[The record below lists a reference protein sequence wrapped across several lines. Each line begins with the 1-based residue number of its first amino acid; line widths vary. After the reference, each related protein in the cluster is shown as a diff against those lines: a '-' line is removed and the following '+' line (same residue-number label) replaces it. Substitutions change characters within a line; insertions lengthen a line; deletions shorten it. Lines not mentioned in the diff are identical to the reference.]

1 MKEPLESI
9 YNEVSKKYNLGTFDA
24 FSKGMQDST
33 KRRTFYDY
41 VIDQYN
47 LPDYEKFELLV
58 SSPEPSIDLND
69 VITGTD
75 EPDTDSFK
83 QIIYDSVKQ
92 QENSVAKNNPY
103 GVNMPRKKSNADKIL
118 GLGGKLMAD
127 SQTLLEF
134 DDIQSGLK
142 AGEDIIDNIL
152 EVSKNDIATFYSNYS
167 GLPIESPEVKSFV
180 QIVNSKTK
188 ELDQPQQESAIF
200 KSLEPIPLTKIK
212 NLTEALDYNKNNPQ
226 YIMSA
231 IKDPDPKKKVENL
244 QKNLPKFAM
253 GLPVEALTDP
263 TFFNDP
269 NRMSQLAAK
278 SRAEEF
284 EPTAKDVAKFFNKR
298 TLQKEIDIELK
309 KGKSLR
315 EAYRTSFS
323 KMGGT
328 PPNIISLA
336 TDNSIT
342 GTVARIGGLN
352 HQVDVSDYP
361 ASKLEQLVSGAIA
374 MVMPVDAALFGF
386 GGKLGKLKTVAKYAD
401 DAANMLAKQTSMSLA
416 EARVITKNVFQ
427 RVVGGA
433 GGFAAFDGGKNIAE
447 QIETTGTVDPIEALH
462 ATFHGVITGGSVSS
476 LGLVGTVLGKKAAG
490 QIGAKAGEFGAE
502 VFGLGYVPAKL
513 AGESITAE
521 SYLDAAGT
529 IIGIKLLKKYSTG
542 QRNQIKQS
550 VANEIE
556 SLVKETGK
564 PIHEVANTIGNQLK
578 TSVELAMEGK
588 IPTKVNRGTII
599 QEIGGKPDPSKKS
612 GTVEFLSEGNKLD
625 FERRQ
630 LDIEINN
637 LSKDMNTLEKNGA
650 KQKILDDM
658 QIDIDSKVQRRN
670 IIADAY
676 GFSKRPVILS
686 ETAIEAKKSPTTE
699 DIQLQMQRRS
709 RSEQQRL
716 DNYLK
721 DKDVLNRPFE
731 PDPMLQVPLHPAD
744 AGRQAVRI
752 IEVDGAKKSIAE
764 SQNKVRQGGTQL
776 ELVLES
782 AKLQTEPVK
791 ANSLVEV
798 PINPTKQPVPEKQVG
813 ILDFEMRSDNN
824 LTNKIITDNSGA
836 KIKILKETGKSI
848 SIEVLDGQYTGKKAN
863 VQKRSIGAMTDTPV
877 IILNRKDLKIN
888 APIVTSPEAKPP
900 KQLVENLPNNKKL
913 KGFLLQKEYADLD
926 LTIKTNEQALKNQNL
941 TSKQRERLETS
952 NQKAKELRREVEER
966 AESEGIEML
975 QFSPFDVFNSR
986 IWKRLL
992 GSENKRP
999 QRYSQAELD
1008 KLYNNAMDRLKK
1020 KDKENN
1026 TISIE
1031 SPSTNNL
1038 PVTNKRNMVT
1048 RAYNYFLSDAIER
1061 NASVG
1066 TPSAIQSSELGRKVI
1081 DIQKQIRG
1089 QLAPKLDE
1097 VLRITGKGFGEKGK
1111 VITNLSGFEVRKIGG
1126 NEILQSK
1133 LHSSIEGNRK
1143 IASNEVEVIES
1154 IRDLIEQR
1162 GKIFEDNGVYTEGK
1176 DGVPRPFKVI
1186 GREIAPRIMSGEF
1199 YRILEKGVGAPEFTE
1214 LVKKFSQATGAPE
1227 KNIREDFKEFT
1238 DNISGVSTQN
1248 PTRTTQVEH
1257 TRKWKNI
1264 PHAIEM
1270 NGEIIPLIEYRPFE
1284 YSQRIAETGAARVGI
1299 VNVFGQELNN
1309 TSTVNKFK
1317 QAIEAEGGTSL
1328 EFHEMIR
1335 TLSGAPVEPAFLEVG
1350 SANSKAVR
1358 AVKAIYNTISASSL
1372 SVSAVPNVGEFLGS
1386 LRRFSGTTGLIKGI
1400 YDLKL
1405 SPANKSKALEA
1416 MLNSLGAF
1424 TTDVTNMALDPN
1436 KPIASRVKQLNEMQR
1451 SAFLYRYVNEF
1462 QEKLGA
1468 VLALNKIEKFKNGKG
1483 KGTDVLELRYQNFS
1497 RAEAELM
1504 VSGKAPQELYDALI
1518 RRSSPTLTG
1527 GAQRVGEQSRLEQNR
1542 YFRMGT
1548 KFESYA
1554 QMKIRQ
1560 LNRMIRI
1567 HGKAINEAVAEKDYK
1582 KLVDVTNKSLSEFF
1596 GSAFAGATAQF
1607 LLAGLYGGTDNIE
1620 IKWNEVKDNKLAF
1633 LLKCWGYTSFA
1644 GLYGQFIQSTA
1655 GGKESVFDVF
1665 YPWVVLSE
1673 ASQAI
1678 TGKGRYTYDEGMDRA
1693 IKFGER
1699 FFPANRVYK
1708 QALVT
1713 FGLGNPEAQK
1723 DNNAIKAYY
1732 RWKLKNKYGGTFK
1745 SNPDEEIK
1753 AFRTNMKKAYEGIM
1767 KGDDPATIN
1776 KFVVDAVSEGG
1787 KDPSSISRSLLGK
1800 RLLLKS
1806 KIAPGKDD
1814 LTYTE
1819 RLDDLRKRIGDKAY
1833 NRLLRHD
1840 ELIDMYAE
1848 LFKF

>member
-1 MKEPLESI
+1 MKESLQSL
-9 YNEVSKKYNLGTFDA
+9 YNTVSQEYDIGTYDS
-24 FSKGMQDST
+24 FSKSMQDSS
-33 KRRTFYDY
+33 KRRVFYDY
-41 VIDQYN
+41 LSEEYQ
-47 LPDYEKFELLV
+47 LPDYETFELKV
-58 SSPEPSIDLND
+58 SSPEPSIDLNE
-69 VITGTD
+69 VVTSTD

-83 QIIYDSVKQ
+83 QIIYESVKQ

-103 GVNMPRKKSNADKIL
+103 GVNMPRKKSNADRL
-118 GLGGKLMAD
+118 ASLGGKLMAG

-188 ELDQPQQESAIF
+188 ESDQTQQESAIF

-253 GLPVEALTDP
+253 GLPVEAFTDP
-263 TFFNDP
+263 TFLRDP
-269 NRMSQLAAK
+269 KFTR
-278 SRAEEF
+278 RRETEEF

-328 PPNIISLA
+328 PPNIINLA
-336 TDNSIT
+336 MDNSIT
-342 GTVARIGGLN
+342 GTVFRIAGLN
-352 HQVDVSDYP
+352 QQVDVSDYP
-361 ASKLEQLVSGAIA
+361 AAKLEQLVSGAIS
-374 MVMPVDAALFGF
+374 MVMPVDAALFAF
-386 GGKLGKLKTVAKYAD
+386 GGQLANVGKVAKYAD
-401 DAANMLAKQTSMSLA
+401 DAANMLARYTTMSLA

-427 RVVGGA
+427 RVIGGA
-433 GGFAAFDGGKNIAE
+433 GGFAAFDGGANIAE

-462 ATFHGVITGGSVSS
+462 ATYHGVLTGGTVGS
-476 LGLVGTVLGKKAAG
+476 LGLVGTYLGKKAAG
-490 QIGAKAGEFGAE
+490 QVGAKAGEFGAE

-513 AGESITAE
+513 AGEE
-521 SYLDAAGT
+521 VRFPDSYIEAAGT

-542 QRNQIKQS
+542 QRNQI
-550 VANEIE
+550 VETVGNEIK
-556 SLVKETGK
+556 SIVDQTGK
-564 PIHEVANTIGNQLK
+564 PIDVVANTIGKQLR
-578 TSVELAMEGK
+578 TSIELSMEGK

-599 QEIGGKPDPSKKS
+599 QEIGGKPDLSKKS
-612 GTVEFLSEGNKLD
+612 GTIESLSEGNKLD

-676 GFSKRPVILS
+676 GFAKRPVILS

-699 DIQLQMQRRS
+699 DIQLQIKRRS

-731 PDPMLQVPLHPAD
+731 PDPMLEVPLHPAD

-752 IEVDGAKKSIAE
+752 IEVDGAKRSVAE
-764 SQNKVRQGGTQL
+764 AQNKIRQGGTQL

-798 PINPTKQPVPEKQVG
+798 PINPAKQPASEIP
-813 ILDFEMRSDNN
+813 
-824 LTNKIITDNSGA
+824 
-836 KIKILKETGKSI
+836 
-848 SIEVLDGQYTGKKAN
+848 
-863 VQKRSIGAMTDTPV
+863 TP
-877 IILNRKDLKIN
+877 
-888 APIVTSPEAKPP
+888 KPA

-926 LTIKTNEQALKNQNL
+926 LTIKSNEQALRNQNL
-941 TSKQRERLETS
+941 TPKQRETLETS

-1026 TISIE
+1026 TMSIE

-1038 PVTNKRNMVT
+1038 PVTNKRNIVT
-1048 RAYNYFLSDAIER
+1048 RAYNYFLSDVIER

-1081 DIQKQIRG
+1081 DIQKQVRG

-1111 VITNLSGFEVRKIGG
+1111 VITNLSDFEVRKIGG

-1270 NGEIIPLIEYRPFE
+1270 GGEIIPLVEYRPFE
-1284 YSQRIAETGAARVGI
+1284 YAQRIAETGAARVGI

-1358 AVKAIYNTISASSL
+1358 AVKAVYNTISASSL

-1386 LRRFSGTTGLIKGI
+1386 LRRFAGTTGLIKGI

-1542 YFRMGT
+1542 YFRLAT

-1560 LNRMIRI
+1560 LNRMVRVN
-1567 HGKAINEAVAEKDYK
+1567 GKAINEAVAEKDYK
-1582 KLVDVTNKSLSEFF
+1582 KLVDVTNKSLSEFL
-1596 GSAFAGATAQF
+1596 GSAVAGATAQF

-1665 YPWVVLSE
+1665 YPWVVLNE

-1699 FFPANRVYK
+1699 FFPANKVYK

-1732 RWKLKNKYGGTFK
+1732 RWKFKNKYGGTFK
-1745 SNPDEEIK
+1745 SNPDKEIK

-1787 KDPSSISRSLLGK
+1787 KDPSSISQSLLGK

-1819 RLDDLRKRIGDKAY
+1819 RLNDLRKKIGDKAY
-1833 NRLLRHD
+1833 KRLLRHD

-1848 LFKF
+1848 LFTF

>member
-69 VITGTD
+69 VVTSTD

-83 QIIYDSVKQ
+83 RIIYDSVKQ

-103 GVNMPRKKSNADKIL
+103 GVNMPRKKSNADRL
-118 GLGGKLMAD
+118 ASLGGKLMAG

-263 TFFNDP
+263 TFLRDP
-269 NRMSQLAAK
+269 NRISEFVTRRK
-278 SRAEEF
+278 ETEEF

-323 KMGGT
+323 KLGGT
-328 PPNIISLA
+328 PPNIINLA
-336 TDNSIT
+336 MDNSIT
-342 GTVARIGGLN
+342 GTVFRIGGLN
-352 HQVDVSDYP
+352 QQVDVSDYP
-361 ASKLEQLVSGAIA
+361 ANKLEELASGAIS
-374 MVMPVDAALFGF
+374 MVMPVDAALFAF
-386 GGKLGKLKTVAKYAD
+386 GGKLANVGKVAKYAD
-401 DAANMLAKQTSMSLA
+401 DAANMLAKRTSLSLA
-416 EARVITKNVFQ
+416 EARVLTKNAFQ
-427 RVVGGA
+427 RIVGGA
-433 GGFAAFDGGKNIAE
+433 GGFAAFDGGANIAE

-476 LGLVGTVLGKKAAG
+476 LGLVGTVLGKKGAG

-502 VFGLGYVPAKL
+502 VFGLGTVPAL
-513 AGESITAE
+513 LEGEPITAE
-521 SYLDAAGT
+521 SYFDAAST

-542 QRNQIKQS
+542 QRNQIVETFGNDIKSIVEQ
-550 VANEIE
+550 
-556 SLVKETGK
+556 TGK
-564 PIHEVANTIGNQLK
+564 PIDVVANTISNQLK

-599 QEIGGKPDPSKKS
+599 QEIGGKPDLSKKS
-612 GTVEFLSEGNKLD
+612 GTIESLSEGNKLD

-676 GFSKRPVILS
+676 GFAKRPVILS

-699 DIQLQMQRRS
+699 DIQLQIKRRS

-731 PDPMLQVPLHPAD
+731 PDPMLEVPLHPAD

-752 IEVDGAKKSIAE
+752 IEVDGAKRSVAE
-764 SQNKVRQGGTQL
+764 AQNKIRQGGTQL

-791 ANSLVEV
+791 ANSLVEI
-798 PINPTKQPVPEKQVG
+798 PINPTKQPASEIP
-813 ILDFEMRSDNN
+813 
-824 LTNKIITDNSGA
+824 
-836 KIKILKETGKSI
+836 
-848 SIEVLDGQYTGKKAN
+848 
-863 VQKRSIGAMTDTPV
+863 TP
-877 IILNRKDLKIN
+877 
-888 APIVTSPEAKPP
+888 KPA

-926 LTIKTNEQALKNQNL
+926 LTIKSNEQALRNQNL
-941 TSKQRERLETS
+941 TPKQRKTLETS

-966 AESEGIEML
+966 AESEGIEM
-975 QFSPFDVFNSR
+975 QAFFGIPNPR
-986 IWKRLL
+986 ILKKLF
-992 GSENKRP
+992 GSEKKRP

-1008 KLYNNAMDRLKK
+1008 RLYNGAIDRLKK

-1031 SPSTNNL
+1031 SPSTDNL
-1038 PVTNKRNMVT
+1038 PVANRRNTLTKV
-1048 RAYNYFLSDAIER
+1048 YNYIFSDVVER

-1066 TPSAIQSSELGRKVI
+1066 TPSAIQSSELGRRAI
-1081 DIQKQIRG
+1081 DIQKQVRG
-1089 QLAPKLDE
+1089 RLAPTLDD
-1097 VLRITGKGFGEKGK
+1097 VLIISGKGFGEEGK
-1111 VITNLSGFEVRKIGG
+1111 AVTELSKFIEVDIGG
-1126 NEILQSK
+1126 NKILQSK
-1133 LHSSIEGNRK
+1133 LHAAIEGNIK
-1143 IASNEVEVIES
+1143 VSGKEAEIVEKQ
-1154 IRDLIEQR
+1154 RNLIEER
-1162 GKIFEDNGVYTEGK
+1162 GKIFEEYEIYTEGK

-1186 GREIAPRIMSGEF
+1186 GREIAPRVMSGEF
-1199 YRILEKGVGAPEFTE
+1199 YRILEKGVGSSEFTE
-1214 LVKKFSQATGAPE
+1214 LVRKWSQATGAPE

-1238 DNISGVSTQN
+1238 DNISGRSTEN

-1264 PHAIEM
+1264 PHAIKMGKET
-1270 NGEIIPLIEYRPFE
+1270 IPLVEYRPFE
-1284 YSQRIAETGAARVGI
+1284 YAERIAETGAARVGI

-1328 EFHEMIR
+1328 EFHEMVR

-1350 SANSKAVR
+1350 SANSKAIR
-1358 AVKAIYNTISASSL
+1358 AVKAIYNTTKAIQL
-1372 SVSAVPNVGEFLGS
+1372 SVSSIPNIGEFQGS
-1386 LRRFSGTTGLIKGI
+1386 LSRFSGTTGLIKGI

-1405 SPANKSKALEA
+1405 SRSGNAKALEA
-1416 MLNSLGAF
+1416 MLNSLGAL

-1436 KPIASRVKQLNEMQR
+1436 KPISSRVKQLNEMQR
-1451 SAFLYRYVNEF
+1451 SAFIYRYVNEF

-1468 VLALNKIEKFKNGKG
+1468 VLAFNKVEKFKNGKG
-1483 KGTDVLELRYQNFS
+1483 KSSDVFELRYQGFS
-1497 RAEAELM
+1497 RSEAELM
-1504 VSGKAPQELYDALI
+1504 VSGKAPQQLYDAFI
-1518 RRSSPTLTG
+1518 RRTSPTLTG
-1527 GAQRVGEQSRLEQNR
+1527 GAQRAGEQSRLEQNR
-1542 YFRMGT
+1542 LFRGVT
-1548 KFESYA
+1548 AFETYA

-1560 LNRMIRI
+1560 LNRMIRVN
-1567 HGKAINEAVAEKDYK
+1567 GKSINEAVTEKDYK
-1582 KLVDVTNKSLSEFF
+1582 KLYDVTKITFNEFF
-1596 GSAFAGATAQF
+1596 RSAFAGASAQF
-1607 LLAGLYGGTDNIE
+1607 LLAGAYGGLDNIE

-1633 LLKCWGYTSFA
+1633 LLKCWGYTTFA
-1644 GLYGQFIQSTA
+1644 GIYGQVIQSTA
-1655 GGKESVFDVF
+1655 GGKETPLDIF
-1665 YPWVVLSE
+1665 YPWVLVNE
-1673 ASQAI
+1673 IQQAI
-1678 TGKGRYTYDEGMDRA
+1678 RGKGRYTYDEGMDRL
-1693 IKFGER
+1693 IKLGER
-1699 FFPANRVYK
+1699 FFPANRVFK
-1708 QALVT
+1708 QTLVA

-1732 RWKLKNKYGGTFK
+1732 RWKFKNKYGGTFI

-1767 KGDDPATIN
+1767 KGDDPATIY
-1776 KFVVDAVSEGG
+1776 KFVLDAVSEGG
-1787 KDPSSISRSLLGK
+1787 KDPSSISQSLTGK
-1800 RLLLKS
+1800 RLLVKS

-1819 RLDDLRKRIGDKAY
+1819 RLNDLRKRIGDKAY

-1848 LFKF
+1848 LFTF

>member
-1 MKEPLESI
+1 MKESLQSL
-9 YNEVSKKYNLGTFDA
+9 YNTVSQEYDIGTYDS
-24 FSKGMQDST
+24 FSKSMQDSS
-33 KRRTFYDY
+33 KRRVFYDY
-41 VIDQYN
+41 LSEEYQ
-47 LPDYEKFELLV
+47 LPDYETFELKV
-58 SSPEPSIDLND
+58 SSPEPSIDLNE
-69 VITGTD
+69 VVTSTD
-75 EPDTDSFK
+75 EPDTGSFK
-83 QIIYDSVKQ
+83 QIIYESVKQ

-103 GVNMPRKKSNADKIL
+103 GVNMPRKKSNADRL
-118 GLGGKLMAD
+118 ASLGGKLMAG

-188 ELDQPQQESAIF
+188 ESDQPQQESAIF
-200 KSLEPIPLTKIK
+200 KSLEPIPLTRIK

-263 TFFNDP
+263 TFLRDP
-269 NRMSQLAAK
+269 NRISEFATRRK
-278 SRAEEF
+278 ETEEF

-315 EAYRTSFS
+315 QAYRTSFS
-323 KMGGT
+323 KLGGT
-328 PPNIISLA
+328 PPNIINLA
-336 TDNSIT
+336 MDNSIT
-342 GTVARIGGLN
+342 GTVFRIAGLN
-352 HQVDVSDYP
+352 QQVDVSDYP
-361 ASKLEQLVSGAIA
+361 ANKLEELASGAIS
-374 MVMPVDAALFGF
+374 MVMPVDAALFAF
-386 GGKLGKLKTVAKYAD
+386 GGKLANVGKVAKYAD
-401 DAANMLAKQTSMSLA
+401 DAANMLAKRTSLSLA
-416 EARVITKNVFQ
+416 EARVLTKNAFQ
-427 RVVGGA
+427 RIVGGA
-433 GGFAAFDGGKNIAE
+433 GGFAAFDGGANIAE

-490 QIGAKAGEFGAE
+490 ELGAKAGEFGAE
-502 VFGLGYVPAKL
+502 VFGLGTVPAL
-513 AGESITAE
+513 LEGEPITAE
-521 SYLDAAGT
+521 SYFDAAST

-542 QRNQIKQS
+542 QRNQIVETVGNDIKSIVEQ
-550 VANEIE
+550 
-556 SLVKETGK
+556 TGK
-564 PIHEVANTIGNQLK
+564 PIDVVANTISNQLK

-625 FERRQ
+625 FERRR

-676 GFSKRPVILS
+676 GFAKRPVILS

-699 DIQLQMQRRS
+699 DIQLQIKRRS

-731 PDPMLQVPLHPAD
+731 PDPMLEVPLHPAD

-752 IEVDGAKKSIAE
+752 IEVDGAKRSVAE
-764 SQNKVRQGGTQL
+764 AQNKIRQGGTQL

-798 PINPTKQPVPEKQVG
+798 PINPAKQPASEIP
-813 ILDFEMRSDNN
+813 
-824 LTNKIITDNSGA
+824 
-836 KIKILKETGKSI
+836 
-848 SIEVLDGQYTGKKAN
+848 
-863 VQKRSIGAMTDTPV
+863 TP
-877 IILNRKDLKIN
+877 
-888 APIVTSPEAKPP
+888 KPA

-926 LTIKTNEQALKNQNL
+926 LTIKSNEQALRNQNL
-941 TSKQRERLETS
+941 TPKQRETLETS

-966 AESEGIEML
+966 AESEGIEM
-975 QFSPFDVFNSR
+975 QAFFGIPNPR
-986 IWKRLL
+986 ILKKLF
-992 GSENKRP
+992 GSEKKRP

-1008 KLYNNAMDRLKK
+1008 RLYNGAIDRLKK

-1031 SPSTNNL
+1031 SPSTDNL
-1038 PVTNKRNMVT
+1038 PVANRRNTLTKV
-1048 RAYNYFLSDAIER
+1048 YNYIFSDVVER

-1066 TPSAIQSSELGRKVI
+1066 TPSAIQSSELGRRAI
-1081 DIQKQIRG
+1081 DIQKQVRG
-1089 QLAPKLDE
+1089 RLAPTLDD
-1097 VLRITGKGFGEKGK
+1097 VLIISGKGFGEEGK
-1111 VITNLSGFEVRKIGG
+1111 AVTELSKFIEVDIGG
-1126 NEILQSK
+1126 NKILQSK
-1133 LHSSIEGNRK
+1133 LHAAIEGNIK
-1143 IASNEVEVIES
+1143 VSGKEAEIVEKQ
-1154 IRDLIEQR
+1154 RNLIEER
-1162 GKIFEDNGVYTEGK
+1162 GKIFEEYEIYTEGK
-1176 DGVPRPFKVI
+1176 DGIPRPFKVI
-1186 GREIAPRIMSGEF
+1186 GREIAPRVMSGEF
-1199 YRILEKGVGAPEFTE
+1199 YRILEKGVGSPEFTE
-1214 LVKKFSQATGAPE
+1214 LVRKWSQATGAPE

-1238 DNISGVSTQN
+1238 DNISGKSTEN

-1264 PHAIEM
+1264 PHAIKI
-1270 NGEIIPLIEYRPFE
+1270 GKEIIPLVEYRPFE
-1284 YSQRIAETGAARVGI
+1284 YAERIAETGAARVGI

-1328 EFHEMIR
+1328 EFHEMVR

-1350 SANSKAVR
+1350 SANSKAIR
-1358 AVKAIYNTISASSL
+1358 AVKAIYNTTKAIQL
-1372 SVSAVPNVGEFLGS
+1372 SVSSIPNIGEFQGS
-1386 LRRFSGTTGLIKGI
+1386 LSRFSGTTGLIKGI

-1405 SPANKSKALEA
+1405 SRSGNAKALEA
-1416 MLNSLGAF
+1416 MLNSLGAL

-1436 KPIASRVKQLNEMQR
+1436 KPISSRVKQLNEMQR
-1451 SAFLYRYVNEF
+1451 SAFIYRYVNEF

-1468 VLALNKIEKFKNGKG
+1468 VLAFNKVEKFKNGKG
-1483 KGTDVLELRYQNFS
+1483 KSSDVFELRYQGFS
-1497 RAEAELM
+1497 RSEAELM
-1504 VSGKAPQELYDALI
+1504 VSGKAPQQLYDAFI
-1518 RRSSPTLTG
+1518 RRTSPTLTG
-1527 GAQRVGEQSRLEQNR
+1527 GAQRAGEQSRLEQNR
-1542 YFRMGT
+1542 LFRGVT
-1548 KFESYA
+1548 AFETYA

-1560 LNRMIRI
+1560 LNRMIRVN
-1567 HGKAINEAVAEKDYK
+1567 GKSINEAVTEKDYK
-1582 KLVDVTNKSLSEFF
+1582 KLYDVTKITFNEFF
-1596 GSAFAGATAQF
+1596 RSAFAGASAQF
-1607 LLAGLYGGTDNIE
+1607 LLAGAYGGLDNIE

-1633 LLKCWGYTSFA
+1633 LLKCWGYTTFA
-1644 GLYGQFIQSTA
+1644 GIYGQVIQSTA
-1655 GGKESVFDVF
+1655 GGKETPLDIF
-1665 YPWVVLSE
+1665 YPWVLVNE
-1673 ASQAI
+1673 VQQAI
-1678 TGKGRYTYDEGMDRA
+1678 RGKGRYTYDEGMDRL
-1693 IKFGER
+1693 IKLGER
-1699 FFPANRVYK
+1699 FFPANRVFK
-1708 QALVT
+1708 QTLVA

-1732 RWKLKNKYGGTFK
+1732 RWKFKNKYGGTFI

-1753 AFRTNMKKAYEGIM
+1753 AFRTNMKKAYEGVI

-1787 KDPSSISRSLLGK
+1787 KDPSSISQSLLGK

-1806 KIAPGKDD
+1806 KIAPGKND
-1814 LTYTE
+1814 LVYTE
-1819 RLDDLRKRIGDKAY
+1819 RLNDLRKRIGDKAY

>member
-1 MKEPLESI
+1 MKENLQSL
-9 YNEVSKKYNLGTFDA
+9 YNTVSQEYDIGTYDS
-24 FSKGMQDST
+24 FSKSMQDSS
-33 KRRTFYDY
+33 KRRVFYDY
-41 VIDQYN
+41 LSEEYQ
-47 LPDYEKFELLV
+47 LPNYETFELKV
-58 SSPEPSIDLND
+58 SSPEPSIDLNE
-69 VITGTD
+69 VVTSTD
-75 EPDTDSFK
+75 EPE
-83 QIIYDSVKQ
+83 Q
-92 QENSVAKNNPY
+92 
-103 GVNMPRKKSNADKIL
+103 
-118 GLGGKLMAD
+118 
-127 SQTLLEF
+127 
-134 DDIQSGLK
+134 
-142 AGEDIIDNIL
+142 
-152 EVSKNDIATFYSNYS
+152 
-167 GLPIESPEVKSFV
+167 
-180 QIVNSKTK
+180 
-188 ELDQPQQESAIF
+188 
-200 KSLEPIPLTKIK
+200 SLEPIPLTKIK

-231 IKDPDPKKKVENL
+231 IKDPDSKKKVENL

-263 TFFNDP
+263 TFLSDP
-269 NRMSQLAAK
+269 NRMSQLAAR
-278 SRAEEF
+278 SRETEEF

-328 PPNIISLA
+328 PPNIINLA
-336 TDNSIT
+336 MDNSIT
-342 GTVARIGGLN
+342 GTVFRIAGLN
-352 HQVDVSDYP
+352 QQVDVSDYP
-361 ASKLEQLVSGAIA
+361 ATKLEELASGAIS
-374 MVMPVDAALFGF
+374 MVMPVDAALFAF
-386 GGKLGKLKTVAKYAD
+386 GGQLANVGKVAKYAD
-401 DAANMLAKQTSMSLA
+401 DAANMLAKRTSLSLT
-416 EARVITKNVFQ
+416 EARVLTKNAFQ

-433 GGFAAFDGGKNIAE
+433 GGFAAFDGGANIAE

-462 ATFHGVITGGSVSS
+462 ATFHGVLTGGSVST
-476 LGLVGTVLGKKAAG
+476 LGMVGTVLGKKASG
-490 QIGAKAGEFGAE
+490 EFGAKVGEFGAE
-502 VFGLGYVPAKL
+502 VFGLGTVPAL
-513 AGESITAE
+513 LEGEPITAQ
-521 SYLDAAGT
+521 SYFDAAST

-542 QRNQIKQS
+542 QRNQIVETVGNDIKSIVEQ
-550 VANEIE
+550 
-556 SLVKETGK
+556 TGK
-564 PIHEVANTIGNQLK
+564 PIHEVANAIGNQLK

-588 IPTKVNRGTII
+588 IPTKVNRGTVI
-599 QEIGGKPDPSKKS
+599 QEIGGKPESTDMQRNPMSL
-612 GTVEFLSEGNKLD
+612 VSEITKPEGRSTKPVNERVQLNRDIRKLA
-625 FERRQ
+625 E
-630 LDIEINN
+630 
-637 LSKDMNTLEKNGA
+637 DMNTLEKNGA
-650 KQKILDDM
+650 KQAILDDL
-658 QIDIDSKVQRRN
+658 QVNIDAKVKLLNTRYN
-670 IIADAY
+670 VESLELNNALDPKVTK
-676 GFSKRPVILS
+676 G
-686 ETAIEAKKSPTTE
+686 TAEV
-699 DIQLQMQRRS
+699 QLQMQRRS

-731 PDPMLQVPLHPAD
+731 PDPMLEVPLHPAD

-764 SQNKVRQGGTQL
+764 SQNKIRQGGTQL

-798 PINPTKQPVPEKQVG
+798 PVNPTKQPASEIP
-813 ILDFEMRSDNN
+813 
-824 LTNKIITDNSGA
+824 
-836 KIKILKETGKSI
+836 
-848 SIEVLDGQYTGKKAN
+848 
-863 VQKRSIGAMTDTPV
+863 
-877 IILNRKDLKIN
+877 
-888 APIVTSPEAKPP
+888 APKPA

-926 LTIKTNEQALKNQNL
+926 LTIKSNEQALRNQNL
-941 TSKQRERLETS
+941 TPKQRETLETS

-1026 TISIE
+1026 TMSIE

-1038 PVTNKRNMVT
+1038 PVTNKRNIVT
-1048 RAYNYFLSDAIER
+1048 RAYNYFLSDVIER

-1081 DIQKQIRG
+1081 DIQKQVRG

-1111 VITNLSGFEVRKIGG
+1111 VITNLSDFEVRKIGG

-1270 NGEIIPLIEYRPFE
+1270 GGEIIPLVEYRPFE
-1284 YSQRIAETGAARVGI
+1284 YAQRIAETGAARVGI

-1358 AVKAIYNTISASSL
+1358 AVKAVYNTISASSL

-1386 LRRFSGTTGLIKGI
+1386 LRRFAGTTGLIKGI

-1542 YFRMGT
+1542 YFRLAT

-1560 LNRMIRI
+1560 LNRMVRVN
-1567 HGKAINEAVAEKDYK
+1567 GKAINEAVAEKDYK
-1582 KLVDVTNKSLSEFF
+1582 KLVDVTNKSLSEFL

-1620 IKWNEVKDNKLAF
+1620 IKWNEVKDNRLAF

-1665 YPWVVLSE
+1665 YPWVVLNE

-1699 FFPANRVYK
+1699 FFPANKVYK

-1806 KIAPGKDD
+1806 KIAPGKND
-1814 LTYTE
+1814 LVYTE
-1819 RLDDLRKRIGDKAY
+1819 RLNNLRKRIGDKAY

-1840 ELIDMYAE
+1840 ELIDMYAD

>member
-1 MKEPLESI
+1 MKENLQSL
-9 YNEVSKKYNLGTFDA
+9 YNTVSQEYDIGTYDS
-24 FSKGMQDST
+24 FSKSMQDSS
-33 KRRTFYDY
+33 KRRVFYDY
-41 VIDQYN
+41 LSEEYQ
-47 LPDYEKFELLV
+47 LPNYETFELKV
-58 SSPEPSIDLND
+58 SSPEPSIDLNE
-69 VITGTD
+69 VVTSTD
-75 EPDTDSFK
+75 EPE
-83 QIIYDSVKQ
+83 Q
-92 QENSVAKNNPY
+92 
-103 GVNMPRKKSNADKIL
+103 
-118 GLGGKLMAD
+118 
-127 SQTLLEF
+127 
-134 DDIQSGLK
+134 
-142 AGEDIIDNIL
+142 
-152 EVSKNDIATFYSNYS
+152 
-167 GLPIESPEVKSFV
+167 
-180 QIVNSKTK
+180 
-188 ELDQPQQESAIF
+188 
-200 KSLEPIPLTKIK
+200 SLEPIPLTKIK

-231 IKDPDPKKKVENL
+231 IKDPDSKKKVENL

-263 TFFNDP
+263 TFLSDP
-269 NRMSQLAAK
+269 NRMSQLAAR
-278 SRAEEF
+278 SRETEEF

-328 PPNIISLA
+328 PPNIINLA
-336 TDNSIT
+336 MDNSIT
-342 GTVARIGGLN
+342 GTVFRIAGLN
-352 HQVDVSDYP
+352 QQVDVSDYP
-361 ASKLEQLVSGAIA
+361 ATKLEELASGAIS
-374 MVMPVDAALFGF
+374 MVMPVDAALFAF
-386 GGKLGKLKTVAKYAD
+386 GGQLANVGKVAKYAD
-401 DAANMLAKQTSMSLA
+401 DAANMLAKRTSLSLT
-416 EARVITKNVFQ
+416 EARVLTKNAFQ

-433 GGFAAFDGGKNIAE
+433 GGFAAFDGGANIAE

-462 ATFHGVITGGSVSS
+462 ATFHGVLTGGSVST
-476 LGLVGTVLGKKAAG
+476 LGMVGTVLGKKASG
-490 QIGAKAGEFGAE
+490 EFGAKVGEFGAE
-502 VFGLGYVPAKL
+502 VFGLGTVPAL
-513 AGESITAE
+513 LEGEPITAQ
-521 SYLDAAGT
+521 SYFDAAST

-542 QRNQIKQS
+542 QRNQIVETVGNDIKSIVEQ
-550 VANEIE
+550 
-556 SLVKETGK
+556 TGK
-564 PIHEVANTIGNQLK
+564 PIHEVANAIGNQLK

-588 IPTKVNRGTII
+588 IPTKVNRGTVI
-599 QEIGGKPDPSKKS
+599 QEIGGKPESTDMQRNPMSL
-612 GTVEFLSEGNKLD
+612 VSEITKPEGRSTKPVNERVQLNRDIRKLA
-625 FERRQ
+625 E
-630 LDIEINN
+630 
-637 LSKDMNTLEKNGA
+637 DMNTLEKNGA
-650 KQKILDDM
+650 KQAILDDL
-658 QIDIDSKVQRRN
+658 QVNIDAKVKLLNTRYN
-670 IIADAY
+670 VESLELNNALDPKVTK
-676 GFSKRPVILS
+676 G
-686 ETAIEAKKSPTTE
+686 TAEV
-699 DIQLQMQRRS
+699 QLQMQRRS

-731 PDPMLQVPLHPAD
+731 PDPMLEVPLHPAD

-764 SQNKVRQGGTQL
+764 SQNKIRQGGTQL

-798 PINPTKQPVPEKQVG
+798 PVNPTKQPASEIP
-813 ILDFEMRSDNN
+813 
-824 LTNKIITDNSGA
+824 
-836 KIKILKETGKSI
+836 
-848 SIEVLDGQYTGKKAN
+848 
-863 VQKRSIGAMTDTPV
+863 
-877 IILNRKDLKIN
+877 
-888 APIVTSPEAKPP
+888 APKPA

-926 LTIKTNEQALKNQNL
+926 LTIKSNEQALRNQNL
-941 TSKQRERLETS
+941 TPKQRETLETS

-1026 TISIE
+1026 TMSIE

-1038 PVTNKRNMVT
+1038 PVTNKRNIVT
-1048 RAYNYFLSDAIER
+1048 RAYNYFLSDVIER

-1081 DIQKQIRG
+1081 DIQKQVRG

-1111 VITNLSGFEVRKIGG
+1111 VITNLSDFEVRKIGG

-1270 NGEIIPLIEYRPFE
+1270 GGEIIPLVEYRPFE
-1284 YSQRIAETGAARVGI
+1284 YAQRIAETGAARVGI

-1358 AVKAIYNTISASSL
+1358 AVKAVYNTISASSL

-1386 LRRFSGTTGLIKGI
+1386 LRRFAGTTGLIKGI

-1542 YFRMGT
+1542 YFRLAT

-1560 LNRMIRI
+1560 LNRMVRVN
-1567 HGKAINEAVAEKDYK
+1567 GKAINEAVAEKDYK
-1582 KLVDVTNKSLSEFF
+1582 KLVDVTNKSLSEFL

-1620 IKWNEVKDNKLAF
+1620 IKWNEVKDNRLAF

-1665 YPWVVLSE
+1665 YPWVVLNE

-1699 FFPANRVYK
+1699 FFPANKVYK

-1713 FGLGNPEAQK
+1713 FGLGNPEDQK

-1806 KIAPGKDD
+1806 KIAPGKND
-1814 LTYTE
+1814 LVYTE
-1819 RLDDLRKRIGDKAY
+1819 RLNNLRKRIGDKAY

-1840 ELIDMYAE
+1840 ELIDMYAD